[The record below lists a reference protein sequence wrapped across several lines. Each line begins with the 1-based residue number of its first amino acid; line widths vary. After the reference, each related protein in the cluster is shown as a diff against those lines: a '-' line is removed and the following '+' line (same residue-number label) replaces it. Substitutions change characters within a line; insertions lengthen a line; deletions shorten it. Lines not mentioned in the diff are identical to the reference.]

1 MAVHVISLETIAS
14 TSLEPLDSLKC
25 WSTMIGA
32 LLGFTP
38 QQGDVLQGYSDDDK
52 DSDHKNGD
60 EHVLAS
66 SPQPLSLKF
75 KPSNVVNP

>member
-1 MAVHVISLETIAS
+1 
-14 TSLEPLDSLKC
+14 
-25 WSTMIGA
+25 MIGA

-38 QQGDVLQGYSDDDK
+38 QEGDVLQGYSDDDK

-75 KPSNVVNP
+75 KSSNVVNPLESRHYLEPTVGAPCPSTSLNVPSQA